1 MVENRFLR
9 FQTDSEISQTTRV
22 NQDPI
27 HSLLR
32 HKNYF
37 SSVPLSYLKKCLLVL
52 GCVPRNQQET
62 LRSMRLVTVMKL
74 EVTWALG
81 EEVTKDEKKQEILA
95 WRVSS
100 LEEKASWQ
108 TLVVGHCTFDDTHF
122 EANC

>member
-27 HSLLR
+27 RSLLR

-37 SSVPLSYLKKCLLVL
+37 SSVPLSYLEKYLLVL
-52 GCVPRNQQET
+52 GCVQRNQQET

-81 EEVTKDEKKQEILA
+81 EEVMKDEKKQEILA

-100 LEEKASWQ
+100 LEEKESWQ
-108 TLVVGHCTFDDTHF
+108 TLVVGHCTFDGTHF